1 MTISINEVKCALMA
15 LKDQSGNV
23 PKSMINLYDTLT
35 AIVNQAEAGNR
46 NIVDLIDR
54 EAMIATVL
62 WDDEDLKTG
71 LIDHDWS
78 ETEHNVKAVLS
89 ELNPQAMCEGM
100 IETGWDY
107 INAAID
113 TCERKNK
120 FRHRL

>member
-1 MTISINEVKCALMA
+1 MTISINEVKCALIA

-35 AIVNQAEAGNR
+35 AIVNKAEAGNR

-62 WDDEDLKTG
+62 WDDEDLRTG

-89 ELNPQAMCEGM
+89 ELNPGAMCKGM

>member
-1 MTISINEVKCALMA
+1 MTISIDEVKYALMVV
-15 LKDQSGNV
+15 KDQSGNV
-23 PKSMINLYDTLT
+23 PKFMINLYDTLT

-46 NIVDLIDR
+46 NVVDLIDR

-62 WDDEDLKTG
+62 WSDEDLKAG
-71 LIDHDWS
+71 LNDHDWS

-89 ELNPQAMCEGM
+89 ELSPQAMCGGM